1 MLHLWY
7 VYFKSFT
14 RFYSVVEYMHYFTL
28 DFFTCFAQVVI
39 GCEGLWGTFLTL
51 TVVYPLS
58 YYLPGNDG
66 GHFENP
72 FDAIVMVQN
81 SRTLQM
87 LVCVFVLFV
96 TIYNCAAVYV
106 TKYLSAIWH
115 AILDNFRPITIWY
128 VLLYL
133 FTFSIT

>member
-1 MLHLWY
+1 MNVNNAPPL
-7 VYFKSFT
+7 
-14 RFYSVVEYMHYFTL
+14 
-28 DFFTCFAQVVI
+28 VVI

-66 GHFENP
+66 GRFENP

-81 SRTLQM
+81 SRTLQL
-87 LVCVFVLFV
+87 LVCIFVLFV

-128 VLLYL
+128 VVVAAVCPAYKR
-133 FTFSIT
+133 F